1 MRRPGLQGQVLWLQ
15 NLFTI
20 TWAKL
25 VADRG
30 LRFWRDWW
38 LDTSAPLTLLTAV
51 FQHGLASS
59 GTAKIGFIHPPSL
72 TKWKLIFN
80 YSPKWKSMA
89 LLATPS
95 NVCAIN
101 LSSRPARGSSS
112 FSHLASGPPACRE
125 EGQLS
130 TSTGF
135 WAQLPS
141 SGEAAIRSIWAPLR

>member
-1 MRRPGLQGQVLWLQ
+1 
-15 NLFTI
+15 
-20 TWAKL
+20 
-25 VADRG
+25 
-30 LRFWRDWW
+30 
-38 LDTSAPLTLLTAV
+38 
-51 FQHGLASS
+51 
-59 GTAKIGFIHPPSL
+59 
-72 TKWKLIFN
+72 
-80 YSPKWKSMA
+80 MA

-130 TSTGF
+130 TSTGL

-141 SGEAAIRSIWAPLR
+141 SGEATIKSIWAPLRQAGLLLWDREMLGQLQRESLDP